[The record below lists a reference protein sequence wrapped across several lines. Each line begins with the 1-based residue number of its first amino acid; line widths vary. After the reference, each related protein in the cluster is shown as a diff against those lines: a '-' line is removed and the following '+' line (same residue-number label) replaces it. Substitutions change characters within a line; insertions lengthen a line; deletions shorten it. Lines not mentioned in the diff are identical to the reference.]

1 MFKRLFDRLR
11 RPDFSIDP
19 HLSIKVDENAVL
31 MSMMRDL
38 LVDRR
43 SERRSKLLRGLL
55 VFVFPALLFVGFNLW
70 VAGFRPWHASASVGV
85 VELAGEMAEGNL
97 ASADKVIPALQ
108 KAFDSSSVK
117 AVVLSIDSPG
127 GAPLEAERI
136 YTAIES
142 LRKAH
147 PKPVIAVVNNLGASA
162 AYMVAL
168 HCDAIYAGKY
178 SLVGSVG
185 AVLAGWDFHKAL
197 DRVDVGQRVYA
208 SGNLKAMLNPY
219 LPMSPEADRKAQDL
233 VARMG
238 GQFRDEL
245 ETQRKGKLVP
255 AQGVNF
261 ASGEIWGGVE
271 AKQLGLIDEV
281 TTLDEVVRKR
291 WPDLPVES
299 FGPSN
304 SHGVPIFG
312 ASIAQW
318 IRELLSPASLPQAG
332 LSLR

>member
-1 MFKRLFDRLR
+1 MFKRLFACFRQPPFAVDQHITGGSD
-11 RPDFSIDP
+11 PNAFSAAA
-19 HLSIKVDENAVL
+19 L
-31 MSMMRDL
+31 RDL
-38 LVDRR
+38 LLDRR
-43 SERRSKLLRGLL
+43 SERRSKLIRGLL
-55 VFVFPALLFVGFNLW
+55 VFCLPVLLIIGIN
-70 VAGFRPWHASASVGV
+70 AYNMGFRLWHPSASVGV
-85 VELAGEMAEGNL
+85 VGLVGEMAEGNIG
-97 ASADKVIPALQ
+97 SADKVIPGLR
-108 KAFDSSSVK
+108 KAFEDPAVK
-117 AVVLSIDSPG
+117 AIVLSIDSPG

-136 YTAIES
+136 YSAIES

-147 PKPVIAVVNNLGASA
+147 PKPIVAVVNNVGASA

-197 DRVDVGQRVYA
+197 ERVDVGQRVYA

-219 LPMSPEADRKAQDL
+219 LAMSPEADRKAQDL
-233 VARMG
+233 VTRMG
-238 GQFRDEL
+238 QQFRDEL
-245 ETQRKGKLVP
+245 VTQRKGKLVP
-255 AQGVNF
+255 TEGVNF

-281 TTLDEVVRKR
+281 STLDEVVRKR
-291 WPDLPVES
+291 WPDLPIEAY
-299 FGPSN
+299 GPSS

-312 ASIAQW
+312 ASIAEWVRDTFMPMGLQQ
-318 IRELLSPASLPQAG
+318 SG

>member
-1 MFKRLFDRLR
+1 MFQRLLDRFR
-11 RPDFSIDP
+11 RPDPSVDP
-19 HLSIKVDENAVL
+19 HLSFKVDESAVL

-38 LVDRR
+38 LADRR
-43 SERRSKLLRGLL
+43 AERRSKLLRGLL
-55 VFVFPALLFVGFNLW
+55 VFVFPALLIVGFNAW
-70 VAGFRPWHASASVGV
+70 AMGFRLWHARASVGV
-85 VELAGEMAEGNL
+85 VELVGEMSEGSL
-97 ASADKVIPALQ
+97 ASADKVVPALQ
-108 KAFDSSSVK
+108 KAFDSPSVK

-136 YTAIES
+136 YTSIES
-142 LRKAH
+142 MRRAH

-168 HCDAIYAGKY
+168 HCDTIYAGKY

-197 DRVDVGQRVYA
+197 DRVDVGQRVYT

-219 LPMSPEADRKAQDL
+219 LPMSPEANRKAQDL

-238 GQFRDEL
+238 GQFREEL

-281 TTLDEVVRKR
+281 ATLDEVLRKR
-291 WPDLPVES
+291 WPDLPVETI
-299 FGPSN
+299 GPSS
-304 SHGVPIFG
+304 SHGGSIF
-312 ASIAQW
+312 AATITDW
-318 IRELLSPASLPQAG
+318 FRELLASEGLSQVS